1 MDNNGISKQKLKE
14 EDDADSMPLSKI
26 DIIKKFD
33 NKYRDEFEKMAK
45 LKDERP
51 EAAETPVEK
60 EVFEEVQTSDKE
72 LPSPVPQNQVKN
84 GHTTPPKPLPRT
96 SRNNSVS
103 EQGNGVV
110 ATEELVDK
118 IPRPVAR
125 PRTTASY
132 KVRPDARLLY
142 IVFVWVIFMV
152 SSIMVFLAC
161 CTFCLVFLILFLFSF
176 RFDLIFFRL

>member
-14 EDDADSMPLSKI
+14 EDTENIPLSKI

-33 NKYRDEFEKMAK
+33 NKYREEHEKMTK

-51 EAAETPVEK
+51 ESADILEK
-60 EVFEEVQTSDKE
+60 EVFEEVQTNDKE
-72 LPSPVPQNQVKN
+72 LPSPVPQSQVKN

-110 ATEELVDK
+110 LTEEIVDK

-125 PRTTASY
+125 PRTTTSY
-132 KVRPDARLLY
+132 KVRRAKL
-142 IVFVWVIFMV
+142 
-152 SSIMVFLAC
+152 
-161 CTFCLVFLILFLFSF
+161 
-176 RFDLIFFRL
+176 

>member
-14 EDDADSMPLSKI
+14 EDTENVPLSKI

-33 NKYRDEFEKMAK
+33 NKYREEHEKITK

-51 EAAETPVEK
+51 ETAEILEK
-60 EVFEEVQTSDKE
+60 EVFEEVTTEKE
-72 LPSPVPQNQVKN
+72 LPSPVPQTQVKN

-110 ATEELVDK
+110 LTEEIVDK

-125 PRTTASY
+125 PRTTTSY
-132 KVRPDARLLY
+132 KVRRAKL
-142 IVFVWVIFMV
+142 
-152 SSIMVFLAC
+152 
-161 CTFCLVFLILFLFSF
+161 
-176 RFDLIFFRL
+176 

>member
-14 EDDADSMPLSKI
+14 DDTDSIPLSKI

-33 NKYRDEFEKMAK
+33 NKYRDELEKIAK

-51 EAAETPVEK
+51 EAADISEK
-60 EVFEEVQTSDKE
+60 EVSEEVQPVGKE
-72 LPSPVPQNQVKN
+72 LPSPVPQTQVKN

-110 ATEELVDK
+110 ATEEIVDK

-125 PRTTASY
+125 PRTTTSY
-132 KVRPDARLLY
+132 KVRRTKNF
-142 IVFVWVIFMV
+142 VFV
-152 SSIMVFLAC
+152 
-161 CTFCLVFLILFLFSF
+161 
-176 RFDLIFFRL
+176 

>member
-1 MDNNGISKQKLKE
+1 MDNNGLSKQKLKE
-14 EDDADSMPLSKI
+14 EETENIPLSKI

-33 NKYRDEFEKMAK
+33 NKYREEHEKFSK

-51 EAAETPVEK
+51 ESVEILEK
-60 EVFEEVQTSDKE
+60 EVMEEVQSTEKE
-72 LPSPVPQNQVKN
+72 LPSPVPQVKN

-110 ATEELVDK
+110 PTEDVVDK

-125 PRTTASY
+125 PRTTTSY
-132 KVRPDARLLY
+132 KVRRA
-142 IVFVWVIFMV
+142 
-152 SSIMVFLAC
+152 
-161 CTFCLVFLILFLFSF
+161 
-176 RFDLIFFRL
+176 